1 VQEGGGM
8 SYRTTTKRMSTYTL
22 PPPMLDAKTAHAVAG
37 FLHWTVVA
45 LMRLHREWGP
55 FDGLHNVSNA
65 AHQALSF
72 GEKGSN
78 VPEFGGEREPTW
90 GGP

>member
-1 VQEGGGM
+1 M
-8 SYRTTTKRMSTYTL
+8 SHRKRHPSASRTNFVL
-22 PPPMLDAKTAHAVAG
+22 PPSMLDAKTAHAVAG

-55 FDGLHNVSNA
+55 FDGLHDVKNA
-65 AHQALSF
+65 VHQAFQF

-78 VPEFGGEREPTW
+78 VPEFGAEWKPTW